1 MNYEK
6 KQWFNHPIGGGVKM
20 DNRTNILRCAAEL
33 FYQKGYDAVGV
44 QEIVARAGTTKPTL
58 YYYFGSK
65 YGLLENIL
73 ETYYAPFLES
83 LEKASFY
90 DGDVPKTLYKTCIE
104 YLKLAMKNKTLYL
117 FVLSLIYSA
126 RENDTYKAV
135 RPYMVRTHE
144 IIVQIFTKAEE
155 KLGNINGRHQQFAS
169 GFEGIIN
176 FYLIYYF
183 EIGEP
188 EIDIEEVGRNLVN
201 QFMYGIFS

>member
-1 MNYEK
+1 
-6 KQWFNHPIGGGVKM
+6 M
-20 DNRTNILRCAAEL
+20 DNRTNILKCAAEL

-65 YGLLENIL
+65 YGLLENII
-73 ETYYAPFLES
+73 ETYYAPFLER
-83 LEKASFY
+83 LENASFY
-90 DGDVPKTLYKTCIE
+90 YGDVPNTLYKTCIE
-104 YLKLAMKNKTLYL
+104 YLKMAVENKTLYL
-117 FVLSLIYSA
+117 FIVSLIYSA
-126 RENDTYKAV
+126 RENDTYRAI
-135 RPYMVRTHE
+135 RPYMRRTHE
-144 IIVQIFTKAEE
+144 IIVQIFNSAEG
-155 KLGNINGRHQQFAS
+155 KLGNMNGRQQQFAS

-188 EIDIEEVGRNLVN
+188 EINIEEVSRNLVN